1 MIYRISIFI
10 TFIFL
15 FLSCSKN
22 KQDERLTHISEIVSE
37 SPEEA
42 LCCLDSIDYMS
53 LSDADKHFY
62 DFLTIKA
69 RDKAYIRHSSDSL
82 FIRVHDYYSNH
93 RPATLY
99 PEVLYYGGRVY
110 SDLGDYPTALQYFHM
125 ALDYLPPNTNNQDL
139 RNRVLSQT
147 GRLLNSLR
155 LFEDAVPYI
164 KSAIEI
170 NKQFKDTT
178 SIVYNLQLLGGTYL
192 RAGNYQ
198 HSEKF
203 LKESLALNSKYS
215 SPFQAAK
222 SQMYLAAVKY
232 EQEQI
237 DSALLLI
244 RNILEKVKPNIRNSA
259 LAYASNIYLKA
270 GLLDTAYLYSLE
282 LIHSPDSMHKQIG
295 YQVILSPKLRKFI
308 NPDTLDQYICEYRD
322 LLETFYDENQNQL
335 ALNQQNLYNYQLH
348 EREKTEAEKSNKT
361 LWKWI
366 TGLVLTSVI
375 MIIGILFLKNRDKN
389 HIIELQNAIEYI
401 NRLEQELNI
410 SQNIHINNR
419 PSETEEL
426 SADSEGSIN
435 ALSILGST
443 KNSEQEL
450 REKLKNKLL
459 SLYERSNEKPTVS
472 HIILQSEPYQTLLD
486 RIRAEKPIKEDD
498 GFWNELEQVILECSP
513 KFKTNL
519 YLLTLGRLTMLELH
533 TSLLIKCGI
542 KPSQMTILL
551 GRSNGAIISR
561 RETLCLKVL
570 DKKLGVKVIDG
581 IIRLL

>member
-1 MIYRISIFI
+1 MIYRIVIFI
-10 TFIFL
+10 ASIFL

-22 KQDERLTHISEIVSE
+22 KQDGRLTHISEIVSE
-37 SPEEA
+37 SPHET
-42 LCCLDSIDYMS
+42 LYSLDSIDYMS
-53 LSDADKHFY
+53 LSNADKYFY

-69 RDKAYIRHSSDSL
+69 KDKAYIRHYSDSL
-82 FIRVHDYYSNH
+82 FIRVHDYYSNS
-93 RPATLY
+93 RTAPLY

-110 SDLGDYPTALQYFHM
+110 SDLGDYPTALNYFHLS
-125 ALDYLPPNTNNQDL
+125 LDYLPSNTTNQNL

-170 NKQFKDTT
+170 NRQFKDTT
-178 SIVYNLQLLGGTYL
+178 SIIYNLQLLGGTYL
-192 RAGNYQ
+192 RAENYKL
-198 HSEKF
+198 SEKIF
-203 LKESLALNSKYS
+203 KECLELNSRYS

-232 EQEQI
+232 KQNQI

-244 RNILEKVKPNIRNSA
+244 RNIPEKVKPNIRNSA

-270 GLLDTAYLYSLE
+270 GLLDSAYFYSRE
-282 LIHSPDSMHKQIG
+282 LIHSPDSMHRQIG
-295 YQVILSPKLRKFI
+295 YQVILSPELRKFI
-308 NPDTLDQYICEYRD
+308 NTDTLDQYICEYRD
-322 LLETFYDENQNQL
+322 LLETFYDENKNQL
-335 ALNQQNLYNYQLH
+335 AINQQNLYNYQLH
-348 EREKTEAEKSNKT
+348 EREKAEAEEYNKT

-366 TGLVLTSVI
+366 TGLAFASIIMVLV
-375 MIIGILFLKNRDKN
+375 ILFLKNRDKN
-389 HIIELQNAIEYI
+389 HIIELQQAIEYI
-401 NRLEQELNI
+401 NNLEQELNI
-410 SQNIHINNR
+410 SKNSLINN
-419 PSETEEL
+419 SHIETEE
-426 SADSEGSIN
+426 SYADSEGSIN
-435 ALSILGST
+435 PLPILGTT
-443 KNSEQEL
+443 KNTEQEL
-450 REKLKNKLL
+450 REKLKNKLMY
-459 SLYERSNEKPTVS
+459 LYESSNEKPTVS

-486 RIRAEKPIKEDD
+486 MIRAEKSIKEDD
-498 GFWNELEQVILECSP
+498 KLWKDLEQVILECSP

-519 YLLTLGRLTMLELH
+519 NLLTLGRLTILDLH

-561 RETLCLKVL
+561 RESLCLKVL